1 MKRIIVSD
9 TGPITSLEKLI
20 EGFDFIRRL
29 YDEILV
35 PPSVLEELCQNQF
48 QSGEAYLEAFGTYAV
63 KVGMIPAVTD
73 R

>member
-9 TGPITSLEKLI
+9 TGPIISLEKLI

-48 QSGEAYLEAFGTYAV
+48 QSGERIWKHLGL
-63 KVGMIPAVTD
+63 KVL
-73 R
+73 